1 MGVKMRGLP
10 YRATDEEVV
19 DFFNEYK
26 IKEDSLQWGLGS
38 DGRKNGWGAIL
49 LESEDEAS
57 RAAENLNKQTIGSR
71 WIGTSV
77 MTYADWKKFN
87 AAQQGGGGNRG
98 SSGERTFE
106 KKTLKLASVVN
117 DDNISKALIMRGLPF
132 RVKNDEIKEF
142 FAEICEIA
150 DDNIHIE
157 EEEGRRSGAGLCVFE
172 SEDQAQEVKE
182 ALNRKEIGGRF
193 IQLFDR
199 NDNMWNKLVSAE

>member
-1 MGVKMRGLP
+1 MRGLP
-10 YRATDEEVV
+10 YRATDEEVT

-57 RAAENLNKQTIGSR
+57 RAAENLNKQYIGSR

-87 AAQQGGGGNRG
+87 AAQQGGGDRS
-98 SSGERTFE
+98 SSGGGGFER
-106 KKTLKLASVVN
+106 KTLKLSSVVN
-117 DDNISKALIMRGLPF
+117 DDNIAKALVLRGLPF
-132 RVKNDEIKEF
+132 RVKMDEIKEF
-142 FAEICEIA
+142 FSEICEVSE
-150 DDNIHIE
+150 DNIHIE
-157 EEEGRRSGAGLCVFE
+157 EEEGRRSGAGLAVFE
-172 SEDQAQEVKE
+172 NEDQAQEVKE

-193 IQLFDR
+193 IQLFDQ
-199 NDNMWNKLVSAE
+199 NDNMWSRLVQAE